1 MTITK
6 SLQALIIAALS
17 AVLCVQAPLAR
28 AELIATDQLVAPS
41 SADQD
46 RAKVEA
52 FLERADIRQKLSAMG
67 VNGLA
72 ANDRVAALSD
82 AEVHTLA
89 QKINS
94 LPAGGNLSNN
104 DLIIILLIVILVA
117 IIV

>member
-1 MTITK
+1 MTATK

-17 AVLCVQAPLAR
+17 ATLCVQAPLAR
-28 AELIATDQLVAPS
+28 ADLVATDQVAAPDT
-41 SADQD
+41 ADQD

-52 FLERADIRQKLSAMG
+52 FLERADVRQKLSLMG

-94 LPAGGNLSNN
+94 LPAGGNLSNYE
-104 DLIIILLIVILVA
+104 LIIILLIVILVA

>member
-1 MTITK
+1 MPITK
-6 SLQALIIAALS
+6 FLRPLIIAAVS

-28 AELIATDQLVAPS
+28 ADLVATDQLVTHDE
-41 SADQD
+41 ADQD

-89 QKINS
+89 QKIDA
-94 LPAGGNLSNN
+94 LPAGGNLSNT